1 MVFDFTIQSASM
13 PNPVVHGTAEKNFRG
28 IAEVRVHCPKS
39 TLVLTDESLTEQF
52 AIAAQIM
59 EISTMKRGS
68 SSAWDFS
75 FNQARASYER
85 QSGELARSLP
95 DRVQSC

>member
-13 PNPVVHGTAEKNFRG
+13 PNPVVHGTAEKKNFRG

-59 EISTMKRGS
+59 EISMINRGS
-68 SSAWDFS
+68 SSAWIS
-75 FNQARASYER
+75 A
-85 QSGELARSLP
+85 
-95 DRVQSC
+95 